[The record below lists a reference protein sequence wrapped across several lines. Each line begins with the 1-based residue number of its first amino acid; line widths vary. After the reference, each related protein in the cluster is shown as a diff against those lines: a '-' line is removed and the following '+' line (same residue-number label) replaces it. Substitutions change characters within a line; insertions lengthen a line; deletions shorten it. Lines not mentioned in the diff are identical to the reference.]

1 MKDNLL
7 NLLETKGD
15 LPPLSDVL
23 LKLENRVNDPNSDI
37 EEISGLIQTEPVLS
51 GRLIKLS
58 NSVLFGGG
66 RDEVHNLDEAI
77 MRLGMKMVLD
87 LAYTLEL
94 PKAFKKS
101 KSFDHIQF
109 WKHSLGVAYLSRSLA
124 VHMNSPKEDLEVSY
138 LSGLMHDVGIL
149 VFDYLVPDDYSEF
162 IKTMAERDRT
172 LSELEIEKFGISHSE
187 LGAEFV
193 GKWWPVSETVVK
205 SVRRHHNPTPQKKIK
220 PGIPRLVNWAN
231 QIANNNDMKNGLP
244 MHSDPLD
251 ENLFPRLKLSGED
264 LNEMVEKTKEG
275 VEAAHMILKR

>member
-1 MKDNLL
+1 VKAKLL

-23 LKLENRVNDPNSDI
+23 LNLENRVNDPSSDI

-66 RDEVHNLDEAI
+66 RDEVHDLSQAI

-101 KSFDHIQF
+101 KSFEHIQF

-124 VHMNSPKEDLEVSY
+124 IHLGSQKEDLDASY
-138 LSGLMHDVGIL
+138 LAGLMHDVGIL
-149 VFDYLVPDDYSEF
+149 VFDYLIPEEYSSF
-162 IKTMAERDRT
+162 IKVAAESERT
-172 LSELEIEKFGISHSE
+172 LGELEIEKFGISHSE
-187 LGAEFV
+187 LGAEFIS
-193 GKWWPVSETVVK
+193 KWWPVSEIVVK
-205 SVRRHHNPTPQKKIK
+205 SVRRHHNPPPKKKIK

-231 QIANNNDMKNGLP
+231 QIASNNEMQNGVA
-244 MHSDPLD
+244 MHLHPLD
-251 ENLFPRLKLSGED
+251 ETIFPRLKLNQEE
-264 LNEMVEKTKEG
+264 LEVMVDKTKEG
-275 VEAAHMILKR
+275 VEAADMILRS

>member
-1 MKDNLL
+1 MKENLL

-23 LKLENRVNDPNSDI
+23 LNLENRVNDPSSDI

-66 RDEVHNLDEAI
+66 RDEVHDLNEAI

-124 VHMNSPKEDLEVSY
+124 IHQGSSKEDLDASY
-138 LSGLMHDVGIL
+138 LAGLMHDVGVL
-149 VFDYLVPDDYSEF
+149 VFDYLIPEEYAEF
-162 IKTMAERDRT
+162 IKNMVEDERP

-187 LGAEFV
+187 LGAEFI
-193 GKWWPVSETVVK
+193 GKWWPVSEIVVK
-205 SVRRHHNPTPQKKIK
+205 SVRRHHNPPPTKKIIPK
-220 PGIPRLVNWAN
+220 IPRLVNWAN
-231 QIANNNDMKNGLP
+231 QIANNNDMHNGLP
-244 MHSDPLD
+244 MHYHPLD
-251 ENLFPRLKLSGED
+251 ENIFPRLKLSNDE
-264 LNEMVEKTKEG
+264 LELIVEKTKEG
-275 VEAAHMILKR
+275 VEAADMILRS